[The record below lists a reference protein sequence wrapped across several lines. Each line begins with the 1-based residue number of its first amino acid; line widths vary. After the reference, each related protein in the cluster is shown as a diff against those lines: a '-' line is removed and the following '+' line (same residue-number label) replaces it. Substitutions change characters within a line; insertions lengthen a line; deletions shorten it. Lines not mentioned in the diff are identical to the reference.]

1 MCAWM
6 APVVRLPMAE
16 SMLSQRYATK
26 QDEYLMDRRLH
37 IATVYTLIGLV
48 LLSGCQPTQPF
59 FLHEDGDLSHLL
71 DEATNLEYPDVETEV
86 MADAADAH
94 KPFSLI
100 NTAAGT
106 AWDLTLEEAIAISLQ
121 NSKVMRSIAAV
132 RQTRQVGQLVAGPPE
147 NLTINADFSPTIFD
161 AAIEETGPNG
171 VESALSQFDAQW
183 NTSVFW
189 DRTDRPQN
197 VDDASDPAVIFARI
211 LDRDNVNFESELT
224 KRAATG
230 TQWSFRNI
238 STYDAS
244 NRPLRVLASEWLT
257 SFEAEARHPLMR
269 GSGTQIN
276 RIPLL
281 LARIRTDV
289 SLVQFEQSVRNHLA
303 SVERAYWE
311 LYFFYRNL
319 ETAKIGRNSALLTW
333 KRINAIY
340 EEGGQGVS
348 GEQEAQSR
356 EQYYF
361 FRGRVEEAKRD
372 LLIAERQVRY
382 LMGIAPTDGRIIRPA
397 DEPTIARVQFDW
409 SEILAESLTRS
420 SEIRRQKWQVK
431 QRELELLASKNN
443 LLPQVDLVA
452 LYRWVGL
459 GDDLLE
465 SNRNGLDFPEPG
477 STAFEGLTDGR
488 FQEWRFGLDVQV
500 PIGFRAEQS
509 AVRHQQLQLARSKAR
524 LEDMELE
531 VSHALTDAIQR
542 LDANFALTQ
551 TAFLQRAAA
560 DRQVDV
566 LQNKLEA
573 GTVTLDFLLDA
584 QRRAAEAQTQF
595 YQSLTQY
602 NMSIVEVHFRKG
614 SLIDFCG
621 VALQEGPWP
630 AKGYFDA
637 LIRARRRD
645 ASYYFDYGYT
655 RPSVISRGIVP
666 QGEASI
672 IQGHPTTVA
681 EEMEEVPRPAESE
694 PAVEPEKP
702 APAETEDVPTPA
714 EEEPRSALR
723 FVQIDEADSSAS
735 GAGTLELTPA
745 GGGLDSLDQGSPR
758 TANDFDWKGL
768 FR

>member
-1 MCAWM
+1 M

-100 NTAAGT
+100 NTATGT
-106 AWDLTLEEAIAISLQ
+106 PWDLTLEEAIAISLQ

-584 QRRAAEAQTQF
+584 QRRAAE
-595 YQSLTQY
+595 LP
-602 NMSIVEVHFRKG
+602 NR
-614 SLIDFCG
+614 
-621 VALQEGPWP
+621 
-630 AKGYFDA
+630 
-637 LIRARRRD
+637 
-645 ASYYFDYGYT
+645 T
-655 RPSVISRGIVP
+655 RPSQRRPSQLGARRAERARGGKDKI
-666 QGEASI
+666 
-672 IQGHPTTVA
+672 
-681 EEMEEVPRPAESE
+681 R
-694 PAVEPEKP
+694 
-702 APAETEDVPTPA
+702 
-714 EEEPRSALR
+714 
-723 FVQIDEADSSAS
+723 
-735 GAGTLELTPA
+735 
-745 GGGLDSLDQGSPR
+745 
-758 TANDFDWKGL
+758 
-768 FR
+768 